1 MSERNQGPRLLGCAA
16 GLLSVTL
23 LSGCSAAG
31 DLGTPADRPQS
42 TADAYPKLAD
52 QVENAEK
59 QPGDAGNEQA
69 EMAATALEVLDSIPV
84 ADRTEWDGPFDRAAH
99 FGDGWADLDGDGC
112 NTRNETL
119 ESQLEQVHLLRDNCR
134 VDTGV
139 LEDPYTGETVSFQR
153 GQGTSE
159 RVQIDHVVAVYNA
172 WRTGAQDL
180 SYEQR
185 VAFANDPL
193 NLQATQDWVNDEK
206 MSSDASQW
214 LPPDESYHCTYISRQ
229 IAVKAT
235 YQLWVTE
242 AEDAA
247 MREVLAGCL

>member
-1 MSERNQGPRLLGCAA
+1 MSERRRARLLGCAA
-16 GLLSVTL
+16 GVLSLVL
-23 LSGCSAAG
+23 LSGCTPPGGPDA
-31 DLGTPADRPQS
+31 PADRPQT
-42 TADAYPKLAD
+42 TAEAYPKLAG
-52 QVENAEK
+52 QVEDA
-59 QPGDAGNEQA
+59 QAHPGGANGSKQA

-84 ADRTEWDGPFDRAAH
+84 AERTEWDGPFDRAAS

-119 ESQLEQVHLLRDNCR
+119 EAQLEQVQLLRDNCR

-139 LEDPYTGETVSFQR
+139 LEDPYTGETVTFQR
-153 GQGTSE
+153 GKHSSE
-159 RVQIDHVVAVYNA
+159 RVQIDHVVALYNA

-180 SYEQR
+180 SYDQR
-185 VAFANDPL
+185 VALANDPL

-214 LPPDESYHCTYISRQ
+214 LPPDETYHCTYVSRQ

-235 YQLWVTE
+235 YHLWVTE

-247 MREVLAGCL
+247 MREVLAGCR